1 MTAERYFDQ
10 VDLLMRVIP
19 EIAPEGDFALKGG
32 TAINLFV
39 RDLPRLS
46 VDIDLV
52 YLPVADRE
60 ASLAAARDGFERIAQ
75 RLETRLGFRVDRH
88 LLSDG
93 KRLIVHVA
101 RATIKVELSPVLRGT
116 VFPPEIRAVSA
127 AVEDRFGFAEMQIV
141 SLPDLYAGKMAAAL
155 DRQHPRDLFDIH
167 HLLENEGIDEDLFR
181 AFLIYLASHP
191 RPVHELLC
199 PHKLDITAQYDE
211 EFVGMTVTPL
221 PLGTL
226 LTARDALIEA
236 VQRRAAE
243 PAARRFLESFVATE
257 PDWSVLGLDEAIAEL
272 PALRWKLMNLE
283 RLRQQN
289 PDKFAAQAEQL
300 NQCLDHSI

>member
-1 MTAERYFDQ
+1 MTADRYLNQ
-10 VDLLMRVIP
+10 VNLLLRVIP
-19 EIAPEGDFALKGG
+19 EIAPEVDFALKGG

-60 ASLAAARDGFERIAQ
+60 TSLAAVHAGFERIAQ
-75 RLETRLGFRVDRH
+75 RLETRLGFKVDRH

-93 KRLIVHVA
+93 KRLLVHFES
-101 RATIKVELSPVLRGT
+101 ATIKVEISPVLRGT
-116 VFPPEIRAVSA
+116 VFPPEIRAVSP
-127 AVEDRFGFAEMQIV
+127 AVEERFGFAEMPVV

-167 HLLENEGIDEDLFR
+167 HLLENEGVDDDLFR
-181 AFLIYLASHP
+181 AFLIYLVSHP

-199 PHKLDITAQYDE
+199 PHRLEIAAQYDE
-211 EFVGMTVTPL
+211 EFVGMTVTTL
-221 PLGTL
+221 PLDAL
-226 LTARDALIEA
+226 LMAREALIET
-236 VQRRAAE
+236 VQRRAAD

-257 PDWSVLGLDEAIAEL
+257 PDWPAIGLGDAIAEL

-289 PDKFAAQAEQL
+289 PDKFAGQAELL
-300 NQCLDHSI
+300 NQCLGRGS

>member
-1 MTAERYFDQ
+1 M
-10 VDLLMRVIP
+10 
-19 EIAPEGDFALKGG
+19 
-32 TAINLFV
+32 
-39 RDLPRLS
+39 
-46 VDIDLV
+46 
-52 YLPVADRE
+52 
-60 ASLAAARDGFERIAQ
+60 
-75 RLETRLGFRVDRH
+75 
-88 LLSDG
+88 
-93 KRLIVHVA
+93 
-101 RATIKVELSPVLRGT
+101 
-116 VFPPEIRAVSA
+116 SA

-199 PHKLDITAQYDE
+199 PHKLDIAAQYDE

-257 PDWSVLGLDEAIAEL
+257 PDWSVLGLGEAIAEL

-289 PDKFAAQAEQL
+289 PHKFAAQAEQL
-300 NQCLDHSI
+300 NQCLNHAI